1 MLNAIKKIPQ
11 QQIPLQVWQWRQGR
25 EEGEG
30 AEEGHELLS
39 AQGSTQLWKGSREL
53 ARTVVGLSPVT
64 NEKMRGY
71 LAKEVKE

>member
-11 QQIPLQVWQWRQGR
+11 QQIPLQVRQWRQGR

-30 AEEGHELLS
+30 AEEGNELLS

-64 NEKMRGY
+64 KEKMRGD